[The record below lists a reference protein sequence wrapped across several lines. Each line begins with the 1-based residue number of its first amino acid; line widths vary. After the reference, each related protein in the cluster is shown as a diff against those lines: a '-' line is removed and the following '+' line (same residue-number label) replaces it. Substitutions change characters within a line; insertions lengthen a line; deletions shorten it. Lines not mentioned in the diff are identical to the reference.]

1 MKNEELK
8 INIRE
13 LIYYLNIGEGS
24 VISVVGAGGKT
35 TLIRS
40 LAEELSKNYKVG
52 ALTTTKIMKPDN
64 RDYTGLFI
72 GHVTLEDMIDLEN
85 GVYYFAREALDNGK
99 LWDVDESSFERIREA
114 MDVLLIEADGSKCKP
129 LKGWADFEPVVPKE
143 TTMTIGVL
151 TVKELGR
158 VISEDN
164 VHRLPLFERLT
175 GAKAGQKLEKRHLI
189 DMITHPDGLFKNSV
203 GERALFFNQV
213 EDEEAKRLA
222 NEVIE
227 EGDFPFEK

>member
-1 MKNEELK
+1 
-8 INIRE
+8 
-13 LIYYLNIGEGS
+13 
-24 VISVVGAGGKT
+24 
-35 TLIRS
+35 
-40 LAEELSKNYKVG
+40 
-52 ALTTTKIMKPDN
+52 
-64 RDYTGLFI
+64 
-72 GHVTLEDMIDLEN
+72 
-85 GVYYFAREALDNGK
+85 
-99 LWDVDESSFERIREA
+99 
-114 MDVLLIEADGSKCKP
+114 
-129 LKGWADFEPVVPKE
+129 
-143 TTMTIGVL
+143 MTIGVL

-227 EGDFPFEK
+227 EGDFPFEKIIIGCLRQGD